1 MSLAAIAAWCNQKF
15 ARIESLRTRTF
26 PRGSCFP
33 TGLLLSKNGQF
44 DEFLQQVQQVC
55 PPPVSTSRS
64 TGDGNQHKHDGQSA
78 GAPADVA
85 QRRDPARGPPP
96 RGPKR
101 FRGEADPGLVT
112 LVRWVQAGI
121 ALGLLLSACAMM
133 LVTR

>member
-1 MSLAAIAAWCNQKF
+1 MRRTEGICRQQ
-15 ARIESLRTRTF
+15 ARVW
-26 PRGSCFP
+26 PR
-33 TGLLLSKNGQF
+33 
-44 DEFLQQVQQVC
+44 LQL
-55 PPPVSTSRS
+55 
-64 TGDGNQHKHDGQSA
+64 DGNHHKHDGQSS